1 MAEGWRSRTSE
12 DIGRFRQQLQSYD
25 ETSLRLLFKYY
36 REDLTYILQTLET
49 ESVLE
54 ELHSRKVINPQ
65 DYLHMR
71 DEWKTDTFSERLLED
86 VMSSRRDALI
96 GFWEC
101 LFVLRKCH
109 PNILSVVEEITN
121 KGKHLVP
128 KILLDELGYA
138 LPPELRDL
146 QKIHKQHLLK
156 ETQTLV
162 EPRCPGF
169 ALKTQQFPINE
180 RYVKLSVVS
189 IDPFKE
195 HIWPNKLFS
204 WSHQSQ
210 CVPHAVMVS
219 GVPGIG
225 KTTLMKKIVYDWAN
239 EKLYQGFSFVFFFK
253 FRELNKLGK
262 VSLEKMILQQYPHL
276 ESQIGNILKH
286 PERLLFLFDGL
297 DESIDQI
304 EFNSSRISSD
314 PKQRENLGVIVESLV
329 RHRLLMGC
337 SVLITSRS
345 TRLASINTKEFQRM
359 AEINGFH
366 HREQLIYFDHFFGN
380 KKLSEKAFRYVQEN
394 DTLYTFCYIPSYCW
408 IVCTVLSMC
417 FRAQPTATGQ
427 PMASLPKTVTQL
439 FVTFV
444 CNILAKHKKDRTATT
459 RDLISIG
466 RMAEHGLMYHRTV
479 FDRRHLDAFSV
490 RTDNDLFSCLMME
503 SGRPPD
509 VDYTFLQFALQEF
522 LAAFFHLINYNPDKL
537 KESLDRAESYK
548 DGRAEIFL
556 RFLCG
561 LSDSSTRSMLES
573 HVGGFS
579 AEASREVISW
589 IQRKTK
595 EQKPD
600 KSIRGS
606 RDLLNVFYYLHE
618 SGNKE
623 LVLQCIGSKRVIDFS
638 GITLTSVDCSVL
650 SFILQSCRETEH
662 LNLKGCNVQNE
673 GLRKLVPALHTIRS
687 LSFYNN
693 NLTDSF
699 CTDLASG
706 IRNNQAL
713 RRLDL
718 SWNHLEGPHFRELM
732 TALTTSRIEELIL
745 YGNNLTESSSIHLGS
760 GIRNNQTLRT
770 LDLSGNNLEGPHF
783 RDLMEAL
790 TTSRIEELH
799 FNGNRLTDSSC
810 TPLAS
815 GIRNNQTLRELGL
828 SGNNLEGPHFSDLMS
843 ALPTSRIEELHLND
857 NHLTDSSCPHLAS
870 GIRNNQTLSKLHL
883 CRNNLKGPHLRDL
896 MTALPTSRI
905 EELFLNSNNMKSSAC
920 THLALGI
927 RNNQT
932 LKKFDLSYNNLEGP
946 HFDDLMTALTT
957 SRIEELLLYGN
968 KMSDSSCTHL
978 ALGIRNNQ
986 TLKKLDL
993 SNKNLGGPHFSDLMT
1008 ALTKSRIE
1016 ELILTYNNLTDSF
1029 SPHLALGIRNNQ
1041 NLRKLALSGNN
1052 LEGPHFSDLMKVLAS
1067 SRIEKLLLRN
1077 VSLTDKSAPFLVSLS
1092 NCTTLTVLDLSYNR
1106 LTDASAEH
1114 VEDLI
1119 LTSYSLKEVRTN
1131 GNGFSTDAEDILRK
1145 IKQEIQDYV
1154 QLNPSK
1160 AGDQAEALM
1169 ESDPSAESEEEPEN
1183 VVTPIVDGKTYRL
1196 KVKPG
1201 RLSCCKETG
1210 IMFKVKSEVTIT
1222 YELKVES
1229 DYVNKI
1235 QENEYDI
1242 VGPVFNITVE
1252 PKVVSEVYL
1261 PHYLCLQGLKRGI
1274 SLIRCGNFK
1283 DGKFNIIKPVTIG
1296 PSHIILENPSFSSL
1310 VALFSKLWRRP
1321 IPFKGKIL
1329 LYSKVVCPEDMNC
1342 LEYKFHLYVIPQKQ
1356 PEIKKLHVQKQT
1368 NGFKDM
1374 EKPHIMNSRLYTRTD
1389 YSVKVQ
1395 PDGKITPRHLRLKI
1409 YCETED
1415 LPFVEVIVGRNAKEL
1430 ALFMS
1435 VKESDDSLWEGG
1447 ITEGELREMQLRACA
1462 SVSTAGSSPTP
1473 KHFVDEHRIELING
1487 VHPIDPVLD
1496 NLRVLELLTPQQ
1508 CSVVTSKPTPE
1519 DKMRELYV
1527 CLRGWGNEDKD
1538 KLLRILEETN
1548 KSIMRRLRKCNP

>member
-1 MAEGWRSRTSE
+1 MAEGWKSRTSE

-25 ETSLRLLFKYY
+25 EKSLRLLFKYY
-36 REDLTYILQTLET
+36 REDLNYILQTLET
-49 ESVLE
+49 ESILE

-65 DYLHMR
+65 NYLRMR
-71 DEWKTDTFSERLLED
+71 DEWKTDTFSKRLLED
-86 VMSSRRDALI
+86 VMSSGRDAVI

-109 PNILSVVEEITN
+109 PNILAVVEEITN
-121 KGKHLVP
+121 TGKRLVE
-128 KILLDELGYA
+128 KILSDERGHKLS
-138 LPPELRDL
+138 LELRDL
-146 QKIHKQHLLK
+146 QIKHKQHLLK

-162 EPRCPGF
+162 EPRSPGF
-169 ALKTQQFPINE
+169 TLKAQKFPINE

-189 IDPFKE
+189 IDLFKE
-195 HIWPNKLFS
+195 HIWPNRLFS

-225 KTTLMKKIVYDWAN
+225 KTTLMKKIVYDWVN
-239 EKLYQGFSFVFFFK
+239 GELYQRFAFVFFFK

-286 PERLLFLFDGL
+286 PEILLFLFDGL
-297 DESIDQI
+297 DESIHQI
-304 EFNSSRISSD
+304 DFNSSRITSD
-314 PKQRENLGVIVESLV
+314 PKQRQNLGVIVDSLV

-337 SVLITSRS
+337 SVLITSRP
-345 TRLASINTKEFQRM
+345 TRLASINTKDFQRM

-366 HREQLIYFDHFFGN
+366 HRDQLIYFEHFFRN
-380 KKLSEKAFRYVQEN
+380 KELSEKAFHYVQEN
-394 DTLYTFCYIPSYCW
+394 DTLHTFCYIPSYCW

-417 FRAQPTATGQ
+417 FRAQPTTTGQ
-427 PMASLPKTVTQL
+427 LMASLPKTVTQL

-444 CNILAKHKKDRTATT
+444 CNILANHKKDSTATT
-459 RDLISIG
+459 QDLISIG
-466 RMAEHGLMYHRTV
+466 RMAEHGLMNHMTV
-479 FDRRHLDAFSV
+479 FDSRHLDSFSV
-490 RTDNDLFSCLMME
+490 ITDNDLFSCLMME

-509 VDYTFLQFALQEF
+509 LDYTFLQLALQEF
-522 LAAFFHLINYNPDKL
+522 LAAFFHFINYNPDKL
-537 KESLDRAESYK
+537 QESLDRAESYK
-548 DGRAEIFL
+548 DGQAEIFL

-561 LSDSSTRSMLES
+561 LSDSSARSMLES

-579 AEASREVISW
+579 AEASRHAISW

-606 RDLLNVFYYLHE
+606 RDLLNAFYCLHE

-650 SFILQSCRETEH
+650 SFILESCRETEH

-673 GLRKLVPALHTIRS
+673 GLRKLLPALHTIRS

-693 NLTDSF
+693 NLTDSS

-706 IRNNQAL
+706 IRNNKAL

-718 SWNHLEGPHFRELM
+718 SWNHMEGPHFRDLM
-732 TALTTSRIEELIL
+732 TALTTSQIEELIL

-790 TTSRIEELH
+790 PTSRIEELH
-799 FNGNRLTDSSC
+799 LYGSRLTDSSC
-810 TPLAS
+810 THLAS
-815 GIRNNQTLRELGL
+815 GIRNNQTLRGLGL
-828 SGNNLEGPHFSDLMS
+828 SGNNLEGPHFSDLMT
-843 ALPTSRIEELHLND
+843 ALTTSRIEELLLND
-857 NHLTDSSCPHLAS
+857 NHLTDSSCPLLAS

-883 CRNNLKGPHLRDL
+883 CRNNLEGPHFRDL
-896 MTALPTSRI
+896 MTALTTSRI
-905 EELFLNSNNMKSSAC
+905 EELFLNSNNMKSSSC

-932 LKKFDLSYNNLEGP
+932 LKRFDLSYNNLEGP
-946 HFDDLMTALTT
+946 HFDELMIALTT

-978 ALGIRNNQ
+978 VLGIRNNQ

-1016 ELILTYNNLTDSF
+1016 ELMLRNVNLTD
-1029 SPHLALGIRNNQ
+1029 
-1041 NLRKLALSGNN
+1041 
-1052 LEGPHFSDLMKVLAS
+1052 EY
-1067 SRIEKLLLRN
+1067 
-1077 VSLTDKSAPFLVSLS
+1077 APFLVSLS
-1092 NCTTLTVLDLSYNR
+1092 NCTTLTVLDLRYNR

-1119 LTSYSLKEVRTN
+1119 LSSYSLKEVRTN
-1131 GNGFSTDAEDILRK
+1131 GNGLSIDAEDILRN
-1145 IKQEIQDYV
+1145 IQQEIQDYV
-1154 QLNPSK
+1154 PLNPSK
-1160 AGDQAEALM
+1160 SGDQAEALL
-1169 ESDPSAESEEEPEN
+1169 EFDPPAESEEEPEN
-1183 VVTPIVDGKTYRL
+1183 LVTPIVDGKTYRL
-1196 KVKPG
+1196 KLEPG
-1201 RLSCCKETG
+1201 RLFCCKETG

-1222 YELKVES
+1222 YELKFES

-1242 VGPVFNITVE
+1242 VGPMFNITVE

-1274 SLIRCGNFK
+1274 SLIRCGHFK

-1296 PSHIILENPSFSSL
+1296 PSHIVVENPSFSSL
-1310 VALFSKLWRRP
+1310 VALFLKLWRRP

-1329 LYSKVVCPEDMNC
+1329 LYSKVVCPEDVTC
-1342 LEYKFHLYVIPQKQ
+1342 LEYKFHLYVIPKKQ
-1356 PEIKKLHVQKQT
+1356 PEIKKLHQQKQT

-1374 EKPHIMNSRLYTRTD
+1374 EKPHIMKSRLYTKTD

-1395 PDGKITPRHLRLKI
+1395 PDGKITPRHLQLKI
-1409 YCETED
+1409 NYETED
-1415 LPFVEVIVGRNAKEL
+1415 LPFVEVIANRNAKEL
-1430 ALFMS
+1430 VLFMS
-1435 VKESDDSLWEGG
+1435 EKESDDSLWEGD
-1447 ITEGELREMQLRACA
+1447 ITEGELREMQLRARA
-1462 SVSTAGSSPTP
+1462 SVSSAGSSPTTR
-1473 KHFVDEHRIELING
+1473 HFVDEHRIELIDG

-1496 NLRVLELLTPQQ
+1496 RLRDLELLTPDQ
-1508 CSVVTSKPTPE
+1508 CNIVTSKPTRQ
-1519 DKMRELYV
+1519 DRMRELYEFV
-1527 CLRGWGNEDKD
+1527 RGWGNEDKD
-1538 KLLRILEETN
+1538 KLLHILEETN
-1548 KSIMRRLRKCNP
+1548 KSLMRRLRRQ